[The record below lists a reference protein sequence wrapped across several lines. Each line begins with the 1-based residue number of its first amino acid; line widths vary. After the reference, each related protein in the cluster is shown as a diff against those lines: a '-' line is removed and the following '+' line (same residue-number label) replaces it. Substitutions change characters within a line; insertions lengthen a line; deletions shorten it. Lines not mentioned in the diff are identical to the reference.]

1 MNIFY
6 LVYLLNVMC
15 SSTRTSLTINKY
27 LEEFPGLV
35 HFIYIDRTTHRL
47 VAPTLDF
54 TSNETLA
61 LTTKKVSFIDEVYI
75 EFNRIKS
82 VLIIHSILSMLTI
95 LSKCQ
100 VNAKY

>member
-6 LVYLLNVMC
+6 LVYLLNATHF
-15 SSTRTSLTINKY
+15 SRTSLTINKY

-54 TSNETLA
+54 TSTETLA
-61 LTTKKVSFIDEVYI
+61 LTTKKVSP
-75 EFNRIKS
+75 
-82 VLIIHSILSMLTI
+82 
-95 LSKCQ
+95 
-100 VNAKY
+100 VNYN